1 MECLAHHYTERTNCC
16 QAVGTSQG
24 ITTTLTL
31 HWAQIVDYC
40 KWSSHE
46 ILLKTEVQK
55 ERGDETKLPCCLA
68 IANRVSNEIKLL
80 HYLTVI
86 LTNIS
91 VRTGVCPIRSRLT
104 NHCIVWIKN
113 YNFFHVF
120 NIDWV
125 FLPRI
130 YLNHRHFYNMVLD
143 INEKL
148 FYRRSIDWKFCQIV
162 VFFFILL
169 TLTWT

>member
-24 ITTTLTL
+24 FTTTL

-68 IANRVSNEIKLL
+68 IANRVSNETKLL
-80 HYLTVI
+80 HYLDCYFDKYICLYGCLSGPVYTPKPLCESKI
-86 LTNIS
+86 TIWSCFLYHTM
-91 VRTGVCPIRSRLT
+91 RL
-104 NHCIVWIKN
+104 
-113 YNFFHVF
+113 
-120 NIDWV
+120 V

-130 YLNHRHFYNMVLD
+130 SANHRYFYNVVSVKVSSF
-143 INEKL
+143 EWKQSVKL
-148 FYRRSIDWKFCQIV
+148 QQYF
-162 VFFFILL
+162 
-169 TLTWT
+169 